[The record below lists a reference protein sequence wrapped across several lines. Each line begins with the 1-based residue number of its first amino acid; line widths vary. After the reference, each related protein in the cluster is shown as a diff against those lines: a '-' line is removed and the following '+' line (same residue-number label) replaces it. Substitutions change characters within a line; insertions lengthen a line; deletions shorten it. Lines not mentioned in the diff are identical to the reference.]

1 MVYVAEDITP
11 AVQVGQHVTSSTV
24 VGTMYTGGDGIETG
38 WAQASG
44 LSAESQLAE
53 AGAIGGFGPFPTMIG
68 ANFDALLVS
77 LGAPAAPNITDPA
90 SGVLPANYP
99 ANAG

>member
-1 MVYVAEDITP
+1 M
-11 AVQVGQHVTSSTV
+11 TSSTV